1 LQAEEVKMLHHRDTE
16 STEKTENGVP
26 GRARLKSLF
35 CLLCLSLCSLC
46 LCGEFAFAHPIPNTN
61 HDRIIKVNLTP
72 DGVAVDYSLEVA
84 PETASRELLPEEIA
98 QLSDYKDFYPTY
110 LKHQK
115 AALVDNLDARLDGKD
130 LRFTCVASRFD
141 IPSNIYT
148 LRFTAPWELEPGKTH
163 RFTFRDANY
172 ELDDFSGLRVT
183 LTSDDALTLN
193 NVVAPD
199 ETLMSRPG
207 ADRKPGDGEKLR
219 KASADVRIAGKDA
232 EAPPTSSPMEQQP
245 TSAGPVP
252 PAPAPGAPAPAP
264 ERPSTL
270 MQLLLDT
277 RQGWAVLLVLA
288 AAFGAAHALTPG
300 HGKTL
305 VAAYLV
311 GERGTVGH
319 AFLLGVTTTL
329 THTAAVLVIA
339 GLLPL
344 FFPSAPPADV
354 QRVLELTGGLLV
366 AGLGVF
372 LLNRRLTGGH
382 DHIHIGGGH
391 HHHHHHHHHDHDH
404 DHPHDHDHHHHHDG
418 HEHLQVHEPP
428 SQGVATAIAA
438 PAAHGATTALAP
450 AKGEKPV
457 WWRLIVLGVSGGIVP
472 CWDAIAML
480 GLAISAGRLWL
491 GLPLLLSFS
500 AGLAGVLVALGVSVV
515 YARNFAGKRF
525 GGMERL
531 RPVFRALPL
540 VSAVFITLM
549 GVWLCFSS
557 LHT

>member
-1 LQAEEVKMLHHRDTE
+1 MLHHRGAE
-16 STEKTENGVP
+16 STDKTEIRVP
-26 GRARLKSLF
+26 CRARLKSLF

-46 LCGEFAFAHPIPNTN
+46 LCGESVFAHPIPNTN
-61 HDRIIKVNLTP
+61 HDRIIKLNLTP

-84 PETASRELLPEEIA
+84 PETASRELLQEEIA

-115 AALVDNLDARLDGKD
+115 TALAGNLDARLDGQE

-148 LRFTAPWELEPGKTH
+148 FRFTAPWELEPGKAH
-163 RFTFRDANY
+163 RFTFRDGNY
-172 ELDDFSGLRVT
+172 ELDDFSGLR
-183 LTSDDALTLN
+183 LSLAADDGLQLDS
-193 NVVAPD
+193 VVAPD
-199 ETLMSRPG
+199 EKLI
-207 ADRKPGDGEKLR
+207 AKPGGDRGPGEGERLR
-219 KASADVRIAGKDA
+219 KASGDVRIAEKGS
-232 EAPPTSSPMEQQP
+232 ETAPPAAGRVEQQP
-245 TSAGPVP
+245 AP
-252 PAPAPGAPAPAP
+252 PPPSTPPPQG
-264 ERPSTL
+264 PSTL

-277 RQGWAVLLVLA
+277 RQGLAVLLVLA

-329 THTAAVLVIA
+329 AHTAAVLAIA
-339 GLLPL
+339 CLLPL

-366 AGLGVF
+366 AGLGFF
-372 LLNRRLTGGH
+372 LLHRRLTGGH
-382 DHIHIGGGH
+382 DHIHIGRGH
-391 HHHHHHHHHDHDH
+391 HHHHGHDH
-404 DHPHDHDHHHHHDG
+404 DHPHGHDHDHHHDHVHVHIHG
-418 HEHLQVHEPP
+418 HEQL
-428 SQGVATAIAA
+428 SQGVATAA
-438 PAAHGATTALAP
+438 PAAAAAAAAP
-450 AKGEKPV
+450 VAAKGEKPV

-491 GLPLLLSFS
+491 GLPLLLAFS
-500 AGLAGVLVALGVSVV
+500 AGLAGVLVAIGVGVV

-525 GGMERL
+525 GGIERL
-531 RPVFRALPL
+531 RPFVRALPL
-540 VSAVFITLM
+540 VSAIFITLM
-549 GVWLCFSS
+549 GLWLCYNS
-557 LHT
+557 LHS